1 MAVSQVRH
9 QDSIYSYHIY
19 PSDSSNM
26 KNQSLLMHPYD
37 FLPTITSGSLW
48 NVSRVVTHNLL
59 VYLVFLV
66 LWYGFCPVAS
76 HSIST
81 AQTKTSC
88 ETHSILLLCG
98 LSQSASVKGAD
109 FFLTVLAPY
118 PAGLC
123 KADFQTT
130 SCQLLRTLWWASTH
144 VLVNPNFLTHH
155 HVHRKQKGFSIE
167 SLGVC
172 RTTKTNEVRNLR
184 CFNIKAKLLT
194 NLQL

>member
-1 MAVSQVRH
+1 MYLYFCSSIYPHSYCLYLNIEITVKTGALPFTVHICLSNQKEQSIVHPPYPLHSNRLDSHLRNREMAVSQVRH

-109 FFLTVLAPY
+109 FFFNRFGSL
-118 PAGLC
+118 
-123 KADFQTT
+123 
-130 SCQLLRTLWWASTH
+130 SCRFVQ
-144 VLVNPNFLTHH
+144 
-155 HVHRKQKGFSIE
+155 G
-167 SLGVC
+167 
-172 RTTKTNEVRNLR
+172 
-184 CFNIKAKLLT
+184 
-194 NLQL
+194 